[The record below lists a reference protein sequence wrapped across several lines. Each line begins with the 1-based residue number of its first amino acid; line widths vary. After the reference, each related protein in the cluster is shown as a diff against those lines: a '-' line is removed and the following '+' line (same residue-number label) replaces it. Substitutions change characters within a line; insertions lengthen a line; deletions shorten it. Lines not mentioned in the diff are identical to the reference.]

1 MPSTFGD
8 FAKPHCLDSQL
19 GYDHSPLQVTEAA
32 IVFMSRPAQPL
43 GTGHAARGA
52 ASAAYQLIRACGMPY
67 IRRENSSPVT

>member
-1 MPSTFGD
+1 MTSRWHLRDTKQAD
-8 FAKPHCLDSQL
+8 AI
-19 GYDHSPLQVTEAA
+19 YDHSPLQVTEAA